1 MFDFSVSGTSRW
13 TPAVTQPA
21 PAFKATAVHNGEF
34 KEMSLAD
41 FKGKYLVLFFYP
53 LDLWV
58 FVSHMKNDGVKN
70 TISLP
75 LIQIYI
81 EEFKKVE
88 ISSHHSVLVSVIG
101 SVNILFL
108 SVFATLQHLRVSD
121 GDHLI

>member
-1 MFDFSVSGTSRW
+1 M
-13 TPAVTQPA
+13 
-21 PAFKATAVHNGEF
+21 
-34 KEMSLAD
+34 
-41 FKGKYLVLFFYP
+41 
-53 LDLWV
+53 
-58 FVSHMKNDGVKN
+58 SHMKDDGVKN